1 MEWSSERE
9 ALNIAAAP
17 EYDLRFSPDGA
28 GVRQARQSC
37 KGASS
42 GLGEAGARL
51 KPRGKGQM
59 NRMHEEV
66 ARVSDAR
73 EIKHADVDSGSEA
86 SIHKINRPGVVFGSE
101 ASIHEIKSCK
111 DTAPPKR
118 SSRRSGTSDPDDSED
133 PGGVRM
139 VVKAIP
145 RTQSRLNCEQR
156 LKTRQAT
163 GAFSGGLSMF
173 YDTAD
178 DEWED

>member
-9 ALNIAAAP
+9 ALSIAAAP

-59 NRMHEEV
+59 NRMHEQA
-66 ARVSDAR
+66 ARVSDAC
-73 EIKHADVDSGSEA
+73 EIKHVDSGSEA
-86 SIHKINRPGVVFGSE
+86 SIHGINRPGVVFGSE
-101 ASIHEIKSCK
+101 TSIHEIKSCK
-111 DTAPPKR
+111 DTGPPKR
-118 SSRRSGTSDPDDSED
+118 PSRRSGSSDPDDSDD

-139 VVKAIP
+139 VVRAIP
-145 RTQSRLNCEQR
+145 RTQSRLNCGQR
-156 LKTRQAT
+156 LKARQAT